1 MGEIRFFINNTP
13 DKDVTERGTSM
24 NSYGIGEESFGE
36 YLRSKREERH
46 ITLRGMAERL
56 GISAPYLT
64 DVERNRKNPP
74 SIDKLE
80 QIREVLDLTK
90 EEYAYMMNLAGKSR
104 NTVAPDLPGYIMDRD
119 YVSAALRTA
128 RDMGAGKEE
137 WDRFV
142 AMLLEKDTKTDM

>member
-1 MGEIRFFINNTP
+1 MNN
-13 DKDVTERGTSM
+13 
-24 NSYGIGEESFGE
+24 NGISEESFGD
-36 YLRSKREERH
+36 YLRCKREERH
-46 ITLRGMAERL
+46 ITLRGMAEIL

-80 QIREVLDLTK
+80 QIRDTLNLTK

-104 NTVAPDLPGYIMDRD
+104 NSVAPDLPDYIMGRD

-137 WDRFV
+137 WDKFV
-142 AMLLEKDTKTDM
+142 AMLLEKSTKTDM